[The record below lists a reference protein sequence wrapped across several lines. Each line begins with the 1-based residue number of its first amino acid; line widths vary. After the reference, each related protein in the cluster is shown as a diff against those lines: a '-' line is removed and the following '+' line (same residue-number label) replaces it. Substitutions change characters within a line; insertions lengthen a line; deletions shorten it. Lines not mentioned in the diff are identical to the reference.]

1 VVIVAAVLLA
11 GCVSL
16 AVLIWRGR
24 RGPQE
29 RDPELDEALERL
41 REQVREQVRG
51 PRATLAAAALVA
63 VLLVA
68 ALARNPSRWALLLF
82 ALGVLG
88 AVVALMLIKQR
99 RSGG

>member
-1 VVIVAAVLLA
+1 VVIVAAVLFA

-16 AVLIWRGR
+16 ALLIWRGR
-24 RGPQE
+24 RGPRE
-29 RDPELDEALERL
+29 RDPELEEALERL
-41 REQVREQVRG
+41 REQVREHVRG
-51 PRATLAAAALVA
+51 PRATIAAAALIA

-82 ALGVLG
+82 ALAVLG
-88 AVVALMLIKQR
+88 AAVALALIKQR

>member
-1 VVIVAAVLLA
+1 MVIVAAVVLA
-11 GCVSL
+11 GCASL
-16 AVLIWRGR
+16 ALLIWRGR
-24 RGPQE
+24 RGPRE

-41 REQVREQVRG
+41 REQVRG
-51 PRATLAAAALVA
+51 PRAMLAAAALVA

-68 ALARNPSRWALLLF
+68 ALARNPSRWALLLS

-88 AVVALMLIKQR
+88 AAVTVALIKQR

>member
-1 VVIVAAVLLA
+1 MVIIAAVLFA

-24 RGPQE
+24 RGPRE

-41 REQVREQVRG
+41 REQVREHTRG
-51 PRATLAAAALVA
+51 PRAIIAVAAVIA

-68 ALARNPSRWALLLF
+68 ALARNPGRWALLLF
-82 ALGVLG
+82 ALAVLG
-88 AVVALMLIKQR
+88 AAVALALIKRR